1 MGFRDRVW
9 IPSRRVCILRTLV
22 ENGGEANE
30 SLISKLVL
38 ESGFSQ
44 DTRADIRHDI
54 EHLREVGCVDDR
66 WPNGSL
72 HVVTITE
79 RGEDAAF
86 GRVEVA
92 GVERSRWKVTGADI
106 MAAAAAGAKSALGG

>member
-1 MGFRDRVW
+1 M
-9 IPSRRVCILRTLV
+9 
-22 ENGGEANE
+22 
-30 SLISKLVL
+30 
-38 ESGFSQ
+38 
-44 DTRADIRHDI
+44 
-54 EHLREVGCVDDR
+54 
-66 WPNGSL
+66 
-72 HVVTITE
+72 VTITE